1 MYKGIIL
8 IIGEPLQTDYERS
21 EIVKHCKW
29 VDEVISPCPWIITP
43 EFLAKHKIDYVV
55 HDDNPYKAPGSEDIY
70 APIKKMGKF
79 IPSDRTKGIS
89 TTDIFAKII

>member
-1 MYKGIIL
+1 M
-8 IIGEPLQTDYERS
+8 
-21 EIVKHCKW
+21 
-29 VDEVISPCPWIITP
+29 
-43 EFLAKHKIDYVV
+43 V
-55 HDDNPYKAPGSEDIY
+55 HDDNPYKAPGSDDIY

>member
-43 EFLAKHKIDYVV
+43 EFLAKHKISNLEIENEDYFFCTGKISDVV
-55 HDDNPYKAPGSEDIY
+55 FKIKIGCYFCHTFFCKIKA
-70 APIKKMGKF
+70 
-79 IPSDRTKGIS
+79 
-89 TTDIFAKII
+89 